1 MNVLAVGAHFNNIE
15 IGCGGTLIRH
25 VQNGDKVILY
35 VATSS
40 GFLNPERVAVGKDE
54 AVFEDGREAAAII
67 GGKLICGGFETLK
80 LEFDD
85 ALNVSLLHLIE
96 KEKIDLIYTHHS
108 SDPKHDHRSLAAA
121 TIHAG
126 RHVPRILAY
135 RCSRYPS
142 DVPFAPNFY
151 VDVTDTWEKKIAAIA
166 EYHSKYGKVDENK
179 LEFIKNDAIN
189 NGFAMGV
196 KYAEGFR
203 CIRWLEN

>member
-15 IGCGGTLIRH
+15 IGCGGTLIKH
-25 VQNGDKVILY
+25 AQKGDKVILY

-40 GFLNPERVAVGKDE
+40 GFLNPERVAVGKDV

-67 GGKLICGGFETLK
+67 GGKLVCGGFETLK

-85 ALNVSLLHLIE
+85 SLNASLLRLIE
-96 KEKIDLIYTHHS
+96 KEEIDLIYTHYS
-108 SDPKHDHRSLAAA
+108 GDPKHDHRALAAA
-121 TIHAG
+121 TVHAG

-142 DVPFAPNFY
+142 DIPFAPNFY
-151 VDVTDTWEKKIAAIA
+151 VDVTSVWEKKMDTIE
-166 EYHSKYGKVDENK
+166 EYRSKYGKVDEDK
-179 LEFIKNDAIN
+179 LQFIQNDAEN

-196 KYAEGFR
+196 KYAESFQ
-203 CIRWLEN
+203 CIKWLET